1 MTSDHCLLFPP
12 FRFDPV
18 NQQLWRDTQEIRLRR
33 KTLVVLHYLVTHP
46 GQLVTKEEL
55 LAAVWPNTYV
65 SDVVPM
71 VCIRELRKVLGDD
84 ARTPRFIQ
92 TVHRQGVRFI
102 APLASTAQ
110 PVSRSTFQNSTSFHC
125 RPQFVPVPR
134 SHRHQRQPVFL
145 LD

>member
-12 FRFDPV
+12 FRFDLV

-84 ARTPRFIQ
+84 ARTPRPA
-92 TVHRQGVRFI
+92 RGAR
-102 APLASTAQ
+102 
-110 PVSRSTFQNSTSFHC
+110 
-125 RPQFVPVPR
+125 
-134 SHRHQRQPVFL
+134 
-145 LD
+145 